1 MGHTITYCA
10 TCGSQVREADFER
23 RAAFRAGE
31 KVYCA
36 SCAPEGIKPP
46 KGALPAQDTPSRG
59 SITARVPRTAAP
71 ERRAPLLWIVG
82 GALGLGALAVV
93 ALLVSTGKPA
103 PPEAR
108 DAPRPEAAPRPA
120 AASRSD
126 PAARLEEAAF
136 LALKTARDFSKANPE
151 DLAGKIRQYEEAVRA
166 SQGTSFLKDA
176 ERELQL
182 LQASAGERRAAELA
196 LLDEPV
202 SAARAR
208 EEFGAAIGILE
219 AARKRRAEPDWSM
232 AIDRKI
238 QEVQD
243 SARAHLQSVQAG
255 ALEARRLGKEEEVQR
270 LRDRVDRWRLPDLR
284 SGLETA
290 LVGVH
295 PPAPP
300 TPAVRLYEVRWKK
313 ALALAAARDP
323 LAAIREL
330 EEPARSDPDG
340 AADLELLRQSAAF
353 HAATLKTILGWPKGE
368 RLSLKVRDEEGKV
381 RTIEGSVLRADE
393 RRIELRQEGGTVAVE
408 MGEVA
413 PESFVRVDARG
424 AVLAS
429 LIERDAEGALRCQT
443 DPPSAIPEKYWL
455 RAREAGTDPRES
467 EARKLFHGA
476 LRDFQDPKARAECAR
491 KCRLLLAD
499 FAETA
504 VVRRNQ
510 GSLLQRCEAGKDYF
524 LSAADLAAGGSFK
537 ASSSPKAGPCW
548 TSTEDVDAARA
559 RENHVEFA
567 FAALPETE
575 YRCWVLVGGCCAET
589 FAFHYQA
596 TELTTAHPRDAKQ
609 TVPAEPGGNVAA
621 PARHE
626 ILYLKASHGAHGGPK
641 EPRRWEWVALRLPK
655 YAAAGPKKVRLLS
668 DQKGFSVAAAVVSSV
683 RKGPPPEPE
692 VKEELERAGPRLAH
706 LGEKGGRTGA
716 AGTAASAGKAV
727 FSENFDRGPGKF
739 NGGEMSDEGA
749 GGSKA
754 IAIPPKG
761 VSTRGA
767 FSTTVGPST
776 MVRLKLKPL
785 CDVPEVQI
793 MVWSVKRNDNYRVH
807 VTGLKKGEWK
817 EVEFKAL
824 EWRIGWARDGP
835 GIEGDLLD
843 NLMIHFNGPADGR
856 MLLDDLE
863 IRE

>member
-1 MGHTITYCA
+1 MGHTITYCV
-10 TCGSQVREADFER
+10 TCGTQVREADFEKR
-23 RAAFRAGE
+23 SAFRVGE

-36 SCAPEGIKPP
+36 ACVPEATPSP
-46 KGALPAQDTPSRG
+46 KGALPGPETPSRG
-59 SITARVPRTAAP
+59 SIAARVPRTAAP
-71 ERRAPLLWIVG
+71 ERRAPLPWIVG
-82 GALGLGALAVV
+82 GLGLGALVV
-93 ALLVSTGKPA
+93 IALVLSTNRPDLPA
-103 PPEAR
+103 PA
-108 DAPRPEAAPRPA
+108 RPEAALPPA
-120 AASRSD
+120 APPRSD

-136 LALKTARDFSKANPE
+136 QSLKRARDFSKANPE
-151 DLAGKIRQYEEAVRA
+151 DPAGKIGKYEEAVRD

-176 ERELQL
+176 TRELQL
-182 LQASAGERRAAELA
+182 LQGAEGERRAAELA
-196 LLDEPV
+196 LLDGPV
-202 SAARAR
+202 TAARAR
-208 EEFGAAIGILE
+208 EDFGEAIERLE
-219 AARKRRAEPDWSM
+219 TARKQRAEPGWTT

-238 QEVQD
+238 REMQD
-243 SARAHLQSVQAG
+243 SARALLQSVQAG
-255 ALEARRLGKEEEVQR
+255 ALEARRQGNEEEVKR
-270 LRDRVDRWRLPDLR
+270 LRDRVERWRLPALR
-284 SGLETA
+284 TGLETVLA
-290 LVGVH
+290 GAP

-300 TPAVRLYEVRWKK
+300 APAVRSYDLRWKK
-313 ALALAAARDP
+313 ALALAAGRDP
-323 LAAIREL
+323 AAAIREL

-340 AADLELLRQSAAF
+340 AADLERLRQAAAF
-353 HAATLKTILGWPKGE
+353 HAATLKAILGWPKGE
-368 RLSLKVRDEEGKV
+368 KLSLKVRDEEGKI
-381 RTIEGSVLRADE
+381 RTIEGSVFRADE
-393 RRIELRQEGGTVAVE
+393 RRIELKQEGGTVAVE
-408 MGEVA
+408 VGEIA
-413 PESFVRVDARG
+413 PESFVRIDARG

-429 LIERDAEGALRCQT
+429 LIERDLEGALRCQA

-455 RAREAGTDPRES
+455 HAREPGTDPRES

-476 LRDFQDPKARAECAR
+476 LRDFQDPQARAECAR

-524 LSAADLAAGGSFK
+524 LTAADLAAGGSFK
-537 ASSSPKAGPCW
+537 ASSSPKVGPCW

-559 RENHVEFA
+559 RENHVEFV

-596 TELTTAHPRDAKQ
+596 TDLTTPHPRDAKQ
-609 TVPAEPGGNVAA
+609 AVPAEPGGNFAA

-626 ILYLKASHGAHGGPK
+626 ILYLKASHTAHGGPK
-641 EPRRWEWVALRLPK
+641 ESKRWEWVALRLPK
-655 YAAAGPKKVRLLS
+655 YAAAGPKRVRLLS
-668 DQKGFSVAAAVVSSV
+668 DQKGYSVAAVVVSSL
-683 RKGPPPEPE
+683 RKGPPLEAE
-692 VKEELERAGPRLAH
+692 LKEELEHAGPRLA
-706 LGEKGGRTGA
+706 EKGAR
-716 AGTAASAGKAV
+716 ASPPPQGKAV

-761 VSTRGA
+761 ISASGA

-776 MVRLKLKPL
+776 TVRLKLKPL
-785 CDVPEVQI
+785 CDVSEVQI

-817 EVEFKAL
+817 DVEFKAL

-835 GIEGDLLD
+835 SIEGDLLD
-843 NLMIHFNGPADGR
+843 NLMIHFKGPDDGR